1 MSCIYPLEKCLMLLI
16 HLCEESSMAQWFF
29 RAFWKVSNQAN
40 PAVETKVALY
50 ALWFS
55 AGPCLPILPLLLAA
69 AVALGLCL
77 PVQHRWIL

>member
-29 RAFWKVSNQAN
+29 ESFGRSLSSCGNKSGSVCT
-40 PAVETKVALY
+40 V
-50 ALWFS
+50 WFS